1 MREVPERT
9 VKEALHR
16 VELEP
21 GTGDAAWFAARQ
33 PAMVKYLEG
42 RCGRDDGL
50 GIALMTALTIHTAF
64 ERWARRAPPRLSMR
78 ALEQAERSIVADV
91 RAGAFAGS
99 QPALC
104 ELVAGV
110 VADPPVP
117 LGEEE
122 AARLGAALLAVV
134 VALDS
139 ASGAG

>member
-1 MREVPERT
+1 M
-9 VKEALHR
+9 KEALHS

-33 PAMVKYLEG
+33 PAVVRYLEG

-50 GIALMTALTIHTAF
+50 GIALMAALAIHTAF
-64 ERWARRAPPRLSMR
+64 ERALGQPPPRLGPR
-78 ALEQAERSIVADV
+78 ALDEAEHAVVGEV
-91 RAGAFAGS
+91 RAGAGTFVGR

-110 VADPPVP
+110 VGDPPVP

-122 AARLGAALLAVV
+122 SARLGAALLAVV

-139 ASGAG
+139 ACAAG

>member
-9 VKEALHR
+9 VNEAQHQ

-33 PAMVKYLEG
+33 PAVIKYLEG

-50 GIALMTALTIHTAF
+50 GIALMTALTIHTAY
-64 ERWARRAPPRLSMR
+64 ERWARRAPPRLTLE
-78 ALEQAERSIVADV
+78 ALEAAERAIVADV

-110 VADPPVP
+110 VTEPPMP

-122 AARLGAALLAVV
+122 AARIGAA
-134 VALDS
+134 
-139 ASGAG
+139 